1 MDKMQDTKRLR
12 STVRSRSTEKSE
24 ERCRA
29 AARVHEIGDDETKRN
44 EEKANSNLVGG
55 ELFINKVERYIN
67 KYNEKNFSWYVTRA
81 WIMFIIVVAH
91 PFAWPTLLYKTS
103 VSRMRESIQ
112 PLLFLFRL
120 LFRLLKIY
128 YIDSCFE

>member
-1 MDKMQDTKRLR
+1 MQDTKRLR

-29 AARVHEIGDDETKRN
+29 AARVHEIGDDETKRRLILI
-44 EEKANSNLVGG
+44 SLVVNY
-55 ELFINKVERYIN
+55 LLIKLKDILMNIIYK
-67 KYNEKNFSWYVTRA
+67 KNFSWYVTRA

>member
-44 EEKANSNLVGG
+44 EEKANSNLLVNY
-55 ELFINKVERYIN
+55 LLIKLKDILIN
-67 KYNEKNFSWYVTRA
+67 
-81 WIMFIIVVAH
+81 IMKRIF
-91 PFAWPTLLYKTS
+91 PGT
-103 VSRMRESIQ
+103 
-112 PLLFLFRL
+112 
-120 LFRLLKIY
+120 
-128 YIDSCFE
+128 

>member
-24 ERCRA
+24 ERCR

-112 PLLFLFRL
+112 PLLFLFRQIVEDL
-120 LFRLLKIY
+120 LYR
-128 YIDSCFE
+128 

>member
-29 AARVHEIGDDETKRN
+29 AARVHEIGDDETKRRLILI
-44 EEKANSNLVGG
+44 SLVVNY
-55 ELFINKVERYIN
+55 LLIKLKDILMNIIYK
-67 KYNEKNFSWYVTRA
+67 KNFSWYVTRA

>member
-1 MDKMQDTKRLR
+1 MQDTKRLR

-44 EEKANSNLVGG
+44 EEKANSNLLVNY
-55 ELFINKVERYIN
+55 LLIKLKDILMNIIYK
-67 KYNEKNFSWYVTRA
+67 KNFSWYVTRA

-112 PLLFLFRL
+112 PLLFLFRQIVEDL
-120 LFRLLKIY
+120 LYR
-128 YIDSCFE
+128 

>member
-1 MDKMQDTKRLR
+1 MQDTKRLR

-24 ERCRA
+24 ERCR

>member
-112 PLLFLFRL
+112 PLLFLFRQIVEDL
-120 LFRLLKIY
+120 LYR
-128 YIDSCFE
+128 

>member
-1 MDKMQDTKRLR
+1 MQDTKRLR

>member
-29 AARVHEIGDDETKRN
+29 ARVHEIGDDETKRRLILI
-44 EEKANSNLVGG
+44 SLVVNY
-55 ELFINKVERYIN
+55 LLIKLKDILMNIIYK
-67 KYNEKNFSWYVTRA
+67 KNFSWYVTRA

-112 PLLFLFRL
+112 PLLFLFRQIVEDL
-120 LFRLLKIY
+120 LYR
-128 YIDSCFE
+128 

>member
-1 MDKMQDTKRLR
+1 MQDTKRLR

-29 AARVHEIGDDETKRN
+29 ARVHEIGDDETKRN
-44 EEKANSNLVGG
+44 EEKANSNLLVNY
-55 ELFINKVERYIN
+55 LLIKLKDILMNIIYK
-67 KYNEKNFSWYVTRA
+67 KNFSWYVTRA

>member
-1 MDKMQDTKRLR
+1 MQDTKRLR

-29 AARVHEIGDDETKRN
+29 AARVHEIGDDETKRRLILI
-44 EEKANSNLVGG
+44 SLVVNY
-55 ELFINKVERYIN
+55 LLIKLKDILMNIIYK
-67 KYNEKNFSWYVTRA
+67 KNFSWYVTRA

-112 PLLFLFRL
+112 PLLFLFRQIVEDL
-120 LFRLLKIY
+120 LYR
-128 YIDSCFE
+128 

>member
-24 ERCRA
+24 ERCR

-67 KYNEKNFSWYVTRA
+67 EYN
-81 WIMFIIVVAH
+81 
-91 PFAWPTLLYKTS
+91 L
-103 VSRMRESIQ
+103 
-112 PLLFLFRL
+112 
-120 LFRLLKIY
+120 
-128 YIDSCFE
+128 

>member
-24 ERCRA
+24 ERCR

>member
-1 MDKMQDTKRLR
+1 MQDTKRLR

-29 AARVHEIGDDETKRN
+29 ARVHEIGDDETKRRLILI
-44 EEKANSNLVGG
+44 SLVVNY
-55 ELFINKVERYIN
+55 LLIKLKDILMNIIYK
-67 KYNEKNFSWYVTRA
+67 KNFSWYVTRA

>member
-120 LFRLLKIY
+120 FRLLKIY

>member
-29 AARVHEIGDDETKRN
+29 ARVHEIGDDETKRRLILI
-44 EEKANSNLVGG
+44 SLVVNY
-55 ELFINKVERYIN
+55 LLIKLKDILMNIIYK
-67 KYNEKNFSWYVTRA
+67 KNFSWYVTRA